1 MKLSVTL
8 ASVIHYGERGAGE
21 RYDPEVNGAARTST
35 RDIARAAVRA
45 ELAQVAFELFR
56 REGFENVTVN
66 DLAAAAGVSRSTFL
80 RYFGT
85 KEDAVLDAVDA
96 QGGRIADA
104 LRARPAGEDDWTA
117 LRHALDTVVEHHRQD
132 PIGALALSRLIM
144 KTPRCARAAW
154 RSRTAGARS
163 SPRPSPSAR
172 PLAALG
178 PGPAGAGRRRGRLSE
193 HRRRP
198 LDRLRRHPRPRRSD
212 RRGLRGPRTA
222 LSEDRRMRTTE

>member
-8 ASVIHYGERGAGE
+8 ASTVHYCERGASE
-21 RYDPEVNGAARTST
+21 RYDPGVNGATRTST
-35 RDIARAAVRA
+35 RDIARAAIRA

-104 LRARPAGEDDWTA
+104 LRNRPAGEDDWTA
-117 LRHALDTVVEHHRQD
+117 LRHALGTVVEHHRQD
-132 PIGALALSRLIM
+132 PAGALALSRLIM
-144 KTPRCARAAW
+144 KTPALCARSMEKQNGWRPVIAEALAGRAAP
-154 RSRTAGARS
+154 SRS
-163 SPRPSPSAR
+163 STLG
-172 PLAALG
+172 PLVRAAAAVDCLNIAVNHWTASDGTLDLDDLIDEAFAAL
-178 PGPAGAGRRRGRLSE
+178 A
-193 HRRRP
+193 
-198 LDRLRRHPRPRRSD
+198 PR
-212 RRGLRGPRTA
+212 
-222 LSEDRRMRTTE
+222 

>member
-8 ASVIHYGERGAGE
+8 ASVIHHGERGVGE

-80 RYFGT
+80 RYFST

-132 PIGALALSRLIM
+132 P
-144 KTPRCARAAW
+144 AA
-154 RSRTAGARS
+154 RSRC
-163 SPRPSPSAR
+163 PV
-172 PLAALG
+172 
-178 PGPAGAGRRRGRLSE
+178 
-193 HRRRP
+193 
-198 LDRLRRHPRPRRSD
+198 
-212 RRGLRGPRTA
+212 
-222 LSEDRRMRTTE
+222 